1 MTVQKWACSACG
13 WGDASW
19 WFSNRCC
26 SFAETLIPHVSD
38 FIFSPHFPCKSLIRL
53 LLRHI
58 VVGRLTCTTPC
69 RHIMPVPWLL
79 GHILRTARS
88 SVHSLAGKSG
98 GRILRWRRPCVP
110 WQDLS
115 VHSRA
120 RVLLENGLGWVS
132 SRPYRRQVS
141 CSAAALQPS
150 GRYGGHRLA
159 ARRRSS
165 ARRAEAV
172 IGSPRG
178 GGNRLA
184 ARRQSSARRAEA
196 VIGSPRGGWAS
207 ASMLLARLCVLW
219 DDRNGSSR
227 PAGPGDA
234 LTRTELT
241 SSAGI

>member
-19 WFSNRCC
+19 WFSNRC

-38 FIFSPHFPCKSLIRL
+38 FISSPHFPCKSLIRL

-98 GRILRWRRPCVP
+98 GRILRWRHPCVP
-110 WQDLS
+110 WRDLS
-115 VHSRA
+115 VHRRA
-120 RVLLENGLGWVS
+120 RVLLENGLGGVS
-132 SRPYRRQVS
+132 SRPYRRQVDIS
-141 CSAAALQPS
+141 CSAAALRPS
-150 GRYGGHRLA
+150 GRYGSRRLA
-159 ARRRSS
+159 AWRQSSARRAARSS
-165 ARRAEAV
+165 ARRATAVIGSPRGAVIGSPRGAV

-178 GGNRLA
+178 GRHRPGPAFLPGLPSPRRLA
-184 ARRQSSARRAEA
+184 LGFA
-196 VIGSPRGGWAS
+196 G
-207 ASMLLARLCVLW
+207 
-219 DDRNGSSR
+219 R
-227 PAGPGDA
+227 P
-234 LTRTELT
+234 
-241 SSAGI
+241 